1 MYTGL
6 IFYDPFGILIWR
18 YKIKDNKYSSYL
30 HRDGYYLP
38 VKYCYPFKNEDVT
51 KNIPQKYLYETVDPS
66 IKNNNSYLQLLDGID
81 YKGNFM
87 YYGGCDN
94 TIYSNESLKSD
105 NK

>member
-66 IKNNNSYLQLLDGID
+66 IKNNNSYLQLPDEIA
-81 YKGNFM
+81 YK
-87 YYGGCDN
+87 
-94 TIYSNESLKSD
+94 
-105 NK
+105 